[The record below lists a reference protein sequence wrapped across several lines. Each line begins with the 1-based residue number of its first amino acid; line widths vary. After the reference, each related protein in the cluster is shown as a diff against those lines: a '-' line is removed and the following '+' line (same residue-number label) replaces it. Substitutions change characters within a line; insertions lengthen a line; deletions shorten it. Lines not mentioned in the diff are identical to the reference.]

1 MFGKLINQAVIF
13 FVVIAVIAGDM
24 YVNMMSFKCSTSNK
38 TIRSDLKCWT
48 KSFSRKFS
56 TVNFESF
63 SFRSAVETKVR
74 INKYIYSNVF

>member
-1 MFGKLINQAVIF
+1 MLQKLIFSVIISL
-13 FVVIAVIAGDM
+13 VIEEAQSDM

-56 TVNFESF
+56 TVNLNLSVLGLPLRQKWE
-63 SFRSAVETKVR
+63 
-74 INKYIYSNVF
+74 